1 MTLESLKCG
10 ARSKR
15 AWQTARFGV
24 PRFLRACVQARPRLR
39 LKGLHVKS
47 SWNMAQWGFE
57 LEDDGSHILS
67 LKISPPRLEA
77 ECGLSSDIAR
87 EAFSQLAAYF
97 GGRLKNFSLPIR
109 MVGTDF
115 QMSVWKALRTVPFGE
130 TVSYSRLAAM
140 ASRPKLSCSPR

>member
-1 MTLESLKCG
+1 
-10 ARSKR
+10 
-15 AWQTARFGV
+15 
-24 PRFLRACVQARPRLR
+24 
-39 LKGLHVKS
+39 
-47 SWNMAQWGFE
+47 MAQWGFE

-87 EAFSQLAAYF
+87 EAFLQLAAYF

-140 ASRPKLSCSPR
+140 ASRQKACRAAAAACGANPIPIIVPCHRVIAADGSIGGFSSGLRLKRFLLGIEAGR